1 MISDNRLYKSLDER
15 FINNDPQYNY
25 GGWAP
30 QILFPGGKGMM
41 EMRGGCGLGTKN
53 ISTLDFD
60 LNFNGTIIKD
70 YSIITTSRISFCF
83 DVPHPQPGMIWDF
96 NWIYPSGWSRCGNY
110 WDEVVVIITD
120 FFTEDAV
127 GKYWN
132 AVYYFY
138 REGVIYDTIVSYVEF
153 RKTILNNGCDYN
165 VVFTPLGLNRT
176 DNVSPSPT
184 PTPTPSSTPIP

>member
-1 MISDNRLYKSLDER
+1 MMSDNRLYKSLDER

-30 QILFPGGKGMM
+30 QIEFPGGRGMM
-41 EMRGGCGLGTKN
+41 EMRGGCGLGGKT

-70 YSIITTSRISFCF
+70 YSIITTSRIAFCF

-96 NWIYPSGWSRCGNY
+96 KWVYPSGWYRCGNY

-120 FFTEDAV
+120 FLTGDAL

-138 REGVIYDTIVSYVEF
+138 REGVIYDTIVSSVQF
-153 RKTILNNGCDYN
+153 RKTTLNNGCDYD
-165 VVFTPLGLNRT
+165 VVFTPLSQNRT
-176 DNVSPSPT
+176 DNVVPSPT
-184 PTPTPSSTPIP
+184 PTPSPIP